1 MDLGGLRWVTRSLR
15 KASWWKFLEH
25 LEPFAR
31 HLKVWRPRR
40 IFCHFLFMQVPSLIS
55 FIEFG
60 YKCQTTHTLKQNI
73 AAQKICYILIHHVT
87 DTKIPLVCPGSI
99 AFEGTMCFHF
109 WWLRLHQ
116 GNRDKCI
123 SKTSKFGQKWTTF
136 GPYPDMQNF
145 SELLRLCIL
154 SKLVVFDAL
163 QVLLCA
169 ENCVQGL
176 FNVPEF
182 LSWTCRP
189 WPCFVAF
196 VCQMKI
202 SYHLVA

>member
-123 SKTSKFGQKWTTF
+123 SKLSRQETPNSVKIKTKCVT
-136 GPYPDMQNF
+136 P
-145 SELLRLCIL
+145 LCEHSICDH
-154 SKLVVFDAL
+154 SMCDHSMWAL
-163 QVLLCA
+163 YV
-169 ENCVQGL
+169 
-176 FNVPEF
+176 
-182 LSWTCRP
+182 
-189 WPCFVAF
+189 
-196 VCQMKI
+196 
-202 SYHLVA
+202 